1 MESLE
6 GEEDQVPQDYIIT
19 TENGNYAMGE
29 GLFAEKFHRLKFRDY
44 QGDTR

>member
-6 GEEDQVPQDYIIT
+6 AGDDQLHQDYIIT
-19 TENGNYAMGE
+19 TENGNYALGE
-29 GLFAEKFHRLKFRDY
+29 GLFAEKFHRVKFRDY